1 LTHCRWRVL
10 PEIPAGHPLNKT
22 KYPPLLKQLLFN
34 RGLTE
39 PDAAELF
46 LATDSRLSA
55 SPWTLPDIDK
65 AVGRIQR
72 ALLSGE
78 QIAIYGDF
86 DVDGISA
93 TAVLVKGLERLG
105 GHVTPYIP
113 HRLQEGHGLNSYA
126 LAELKEHGVSLV
138 ITADCGIT
146 GTAQMRETHKSRLPP
161 LDMII
166 TDHHLP
172 LEELPPAIA
181 IIDPK
186 RKDSRYPFADLAGVG
201 VAYKVLQALYQGL
214 GKEHEARQ
222 FLDLVALGTVA
233 DMMPLTGENRYLV
246 KAGLDQLRNTT
257 RPGLIEL
264 ATQANIKLGK
274 ADAQPSSFG
283 LAPRLNAAGRL
294 EHAISAYN
302 LLVTESQEEA
312 HKLAAGLTEQNIE
325 RQRLTTNAL
334 AHAREQVQ
342 QKGISPII
350 IAGDSGYAGGI
361 LGLVAGRLCDDF
373 YHPAVVMQLGD
384 EICQGSCRSIPE
396 FNITEAIGKCS
407 DLLTRFGG
415 HAQAAGFTLPASNLK
430 AFEKRINEIADVELS
445 ALDLRPQID
454 IDASVRFA
462 ELNGNSYAQLQK
474 LSPFGM
480 ANAAPVFLSQKTR
493 IADCRTMGATGAHL
507 RFKLKQETSLWDA
520 VAFGMGERPVDVQQP
535 LDIVYNLEQDDW
547 NGESRLRLNIMDFA
561 PSGEN
566 I

>member
-1 LTHCRWRVL
+1 LNRCRWRVL
-10 PEIPAGHPLNKT
+10 PEIPAGHPLTKT
-22 KYPPLLKQLLFN
+22 KYSPLLKQLLFN
-34 RGLTE
+34 RGITE
-39 PDAAELF
+39 PDAAEMF
-46 LATDSRLSA
+46 LATDSRLST
-55 SPWTLPDIDK
+55 SPWALPDIDK
-65 AVGRIQR
+65 AIGRIQR
-72 ALLSGE
+72 ALLGGE

-93 TAVLVKGLERLG
+93 TAVLVKGLELLG
-105 GHVTPYIP
+105 GHVMPYIP

-146 GTAQMRETHKSRLPP
+146 GTAQMRETHNSHLPP
-161 LDMII
+161 IDMII

-181 IIDPK
+181 VVDPK
-186 RKDSRYPFADLAGVG
+186 RKDSRYPFDDLAGVG
-201 VAYKVLQALYQGL
+201 VAFKVVQALYDGL
-214 GKEHEARQ
+214 GKIEKTKQ

-246 KAGLDQLRNTT
+246 KSGLEQLRNTK

-264 ATQANIKLGK
+264 AAQANIKLGK
-274 ADAQPSSFG
+274 ADAQTISFG

-312 HKLAAGLTEQNIE
+312 HKLASALTEQNTE

-342 QKGISPII
+342 HKGVSHIV
-350 IAGDSGYAGGI
+350 IASDSGYAGGI

-373 YHPAVVMQLGD
+373 YHPAIVMQLG
-384 EICQGSCRSIPE
+384 EEVCHGSCRSIPE

-407 DLLTRFGG
+407 DLLSRFGG
-415 HAQAAGFTLPASNLK
+415 HAQAAGFTIPSSNLQ
-430 AFEKRINEIADVELS
+430 AFEERINDIAKLELS

-454 IDASVRFA
+454 IDASVHFK
-462 ELNGNSYAQLQK
+462 ELTGENYAQLQR
-474 LSPFGM
+474 LAPFGM

-493 IADCRTMGATGAHL
+493 IADCRTMGNTGAHL
-507 RFKLKQETSLWDA
+507 RFKLKQDTSLWDA
-520 VAFGMGERPVDVQQP
+520 VAFGMGERPVDMQQP
-535 LDIVYNLEQDDW
+535 LDIVYNLEQDEW